1 LQDTPTTVAP
11 VNPIPAEEL
20 GIVEDS
26 KEPSEA
32 SENPVD
38 PVVIPEEPII
48 SESGDIPD
56 WLQGA
61 PSIPEPPQDAMLK
74 LRAL

>member
-61 PSIPEPPQDAMLK
+61 PSIPEPPQDAMPK